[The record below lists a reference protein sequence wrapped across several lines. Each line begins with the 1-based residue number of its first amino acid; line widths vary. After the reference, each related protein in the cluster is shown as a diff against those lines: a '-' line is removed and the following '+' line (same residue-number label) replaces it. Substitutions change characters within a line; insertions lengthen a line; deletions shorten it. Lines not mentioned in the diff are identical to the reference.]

1 MIFIFENGKLFDK
14 MNKFSSVFIENGIFG
29 KYPDAD
35 ELSLIIK
42 EKIKLIVNLTSEEEC
57 LPDYSLPDDIEQIKY
72 PILDKC
78 SPNANDPKFQEMIE
92 TIVMRIKCG
101 QKVYIHCRG
110 GHGRAGVISAI
121 VLSKLLPD
129 LTSTQILSSINKAHS
144 KRTEMLQKWRKM
156 GSPQTKI
163 QKDFVKHYITQK

>member
-1 MIFIFENGKLFDK
+1 MEIFS
-14 MNKFSSVFIENGIFG
+14 MNKFSSVFTENGIFG

-42 EKIKLIVNLTSEEEC
+42 ENVKLIINLTSDDEC
-57 LPDYSLPDDIEQIKY
+57 LPDYSTHLPEDIEQIKY

-78 SPNANDPKFQEMIE
+78 SPDANDPKFQEMIE
-92 TIVMRIKCG
+92 TIVMKIKCG

-121 VLSKLLPD
+121 VLSKLKPNF
-129 LTSTQILSSINKAHS
+129 TAQQILSCINKAHGQRS
-144 KRTEMLQKWRKM
+144 EMLPKWRKM
-156 GSPQTKI
+156 GSPQTKT
-163 QKDFVKHYITQK
+163 QKDFVKQYIKN